1 MTPEQALLQT
11 LAEMMT
17 QRDALTERVARLEAD
32 NGRLTEQVKSEERD
46 YIRRLLCDLT
56 GVRWQNS
63 YRGWDHELGE
73 RASYTVSISGER
85 PGYSAKW
92 ERTTRGHY
100 SGTLIVEGTGDTEA
114 EAIVDMVAKYNAKM
128 SSEEQNKEGL

>member
-17 QRDALTERVARLEAD
+17 QRDGLAARVAQLESE
-32 NGRLTEQVKSEERD
+32 NGRLTEQVRSEERG
-46 YIRRLLCDLT
+46 YVRRLLCDLT

-63 YRGWDHELGE
+63 YRGWDHELSE
-73 RASYTVSISGER
+73 RASYTVSVSDGRSGR
-85 PGYSAKW
+85 IAKW
-92 ERTTRGHY
+92 ERTARGHY
-100 SGTLIVEGTGDTEA
+100 SGTLIVEGAGDTET

-128 SSEEQNKEGL
+128 SSEEQNKEV